1 MSTKDRFLP
10 TLVVPER
17 TNDVTSSATSTS
29 NISNGGGQ
37 WGDSGECCWIDGG
50 WSHTLA
56 VTKCGQ
62 AYSWG
67 CGADGRLGVGCYS
80 DQLSPTLVRLYGDE
94 IKKKSNDN
102 DNDDEMEEGHLAYCL
117 TELEPCMD
125 HTDDPIVKVAAGY
138 AHSTFLTQ
146 SGILYTTVGLM
157 CDSCK
162 HIL

>member
-1 MSTKDRFLP
+1 MMSHHQRQAHRTSVMA
-10 TLVVPER
+10 VV
-17 TNDVTSSATSTS
+17 
-29 NISNGGGQ
+29 
-37 WGDSGECCWIDGG
+37 SGVI
-50 WSHTLA
+50 
-56 VTKCGQ
+56 VVNV
-62 AYSWG
+62 
-67 CGADGRLGVGCYS
+67 VG
-80 DQLSPTLVRLYGDE
+80 LYGDE